1 MHTQYG
7 PPEVVRI
14 MELPKPTPKDNEI
27 LVRVY
32 ATTVNRTDAGFRSAV
47 YVISRLFSG
56 LFKPKQQILGCEF
69 AGVVVA
75 CG

>member
-1 MHTQYG
+1 MKAAVHTQYG

-32 ATTVNRTDAGFRSAV
+32 
-47 YVISRLFSG
+47 VISRLFSG

-69 AGVVVA
+69 AGVVLLLVA
-75 CG
+75 NWLKTSK